1 MSGIAMHE
9 DVLLG
14 LLRVEVE
21 GRLASKIDMA
31 SEVQEA
37 EAGCS
42 AAARTDC

>member
-9 DVLLG
+9 DV